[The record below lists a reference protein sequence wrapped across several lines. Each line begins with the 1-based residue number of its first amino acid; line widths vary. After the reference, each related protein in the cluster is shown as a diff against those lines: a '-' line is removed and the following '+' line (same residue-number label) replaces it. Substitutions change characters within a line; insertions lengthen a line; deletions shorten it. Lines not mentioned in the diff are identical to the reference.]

1 MTLAIAKTML
11 EFTFTAVVL
20 TLGTWALVDI
30 YLYNAL
36 LQRVRHL
43 AVLWEQSP
51 VRWKAMLGYG
61 LQCPYCLG
69 HWVAAGLVLAV
80 LMLPSSLGQTIS
92 VLDAIFLVLIAAR
105 VSTMLR
111 ENVLRPITADLL
123 ADQSQ
128 DISSES

>member
-20 TLGTWALVDI
+20 TLVTWALMDI

-43 AVLWEQSP
+43 VAVWERSP

-61 LQCPYCLG
+61 MQCPYCLG
-69 HWVAAGLVLAV
+69 HWVAAGLILAV
-80 LMLPSSLGQTIS
+80 LILPSSLGQSLS
-92 VLDAIFLVLIAAR
+92 VLDAFFLVIIAAR

-111 ENVLRPITADLL
+111 ENVLRPITDDLL
-123 ADQSQ
+123 TDQR
-128 DISSES
+128 